1 MSFNSIDIGIVVIL
15 VLFGIIGFRRG
26 LVKSIISLTSIIVG
40 FIAAKLFYIRLADYI
55 TSATNIDSKINSFI
69 YDKLMASFPNGQVSL
84 TASDTNTS
92 LQWILTKLF
101 HSENII
107 NDTVSTISSQITVII
122 LNVLAFVALFIVI
135 IIIIKII
142 GVLLNKISQL
152 PVLSFVN
159 KLGGSIIGIIK
170 GGLLCML
177 LVSVVSSL
185 TIFTSNPTI
194 VSLLSNSLLC
204 KYFDIGN
211 WLF

>member
-15 VLFGIIGFRRG
+15 ALFGIIGFRRG

-84 TASDTNTS
+84 TASDANSS

-122 LNVLAFVALFIVI
+122 LNVLAFVALFIVT

-170 GGLLCML
+170 GALLCML

-194 VSLLSNSLLC
+194 VSLLSDSLLC

>member
-15 VLFGIIGFRRG
+15 ALFGIIGFRRG

-69 YDKLMASFPNGQVSL
+69 YDKLMVSFPNGQVSL
-84 TASDTNTS
+84 TASDANSS

-122 LNVLAFVALFIVI
+122 LNVLAFVALFIVT

-170 GGLLCML
+170 GALLCML

-194 VSLLSNSLLC
+194 VSLLSDSLLC